1 MRAVFGLV
9 LIVGLG
15 LAGAAVY
22 LFQGLNESRQSELAM
37 LRQQAAQAVP
47 TVDVIAV
54 NRAVEYGEVLTSDDV
69 VIIKYAE
76 PFLPE
81 GVFLTQEDFF
91 SEGPGI
97 YRSVIRPMDT
107 NEPVLA
113 AKVTEPG
120 EAPGL
125 SSTLGVGKSAFAIR
139 VDVASGV
146 SGFLRPGDR
155 VDVYWTGRTESGDR
169 PGLSQEV
176 TRLVEP
182 SVKLIAVDQNAD
194 GNRSG
199 ATIARTVTVEAT
211 RTQVARLNH
220 AQSTGRLSLALV
232 PFGED
237 DLEVAAVEV
246 NQRDLLGLED
256 IVEEAPEVVEPEK
269 EPCFIYETR
278 GAERVQ
284 REVECSD

>member
-22 LFQGLNESRQSELAM
+22 LFQGLNEDRQSELAM

-54 NRAVEYGEVLTSDDV
+54 NRAVEYGEQLTSEDV
-69 VIIKYAE
+69 IFVKYAE

-81 GVFLTQEDFF
+81 GVFLTQEEFF
-91 SEGPGI
+91 SEGAGV
-97 YRSVIRPMDT
+97 YRSVVRPMDT

-125 SSTLGVGKSAFAIR
+125 SSTLGRGMSAFAIR

-155 VDVYWTGRTESGDR
+155 VDVYWTGRVETGDR
-169 PGLSQEV
+169 PGLTQEV

-182 SVKLIAVDQNAD
+182 NVKLIAVDQNAD

-211 RTQVARLNH
+211 RTQVGRLNL

-232 PFGED
+232 PFGEE
-237 DLEVAAVEV
+237 DLEVAAIEID
-246 NQRDLLGLED
+246 QRDLLGLED
-256 IVEEAPEVVEPEK
+256 VVEEAPEVVEQ
-269 EPCFIYETR
+269 
-278 GAERVQ
+278 ERVCTI
-284 REVECSD
+284 RNNRGTEETIIEIPCRD